1 MVIPCIEIFGVDRYN
16 FEFLLSL
23 FIIFMIFRCVFASN
37 FPVDRINGTFDQMMK
52 ELLEI
57 LKGYSNEDRKKI
69 FGENAKKFYR
79 L

>member
-1 MVIPCIEIFGVDRYN
+1 
-16 FEFLLSL
+16 
-23 FIIFMIFRCVFASN
+23 MIFRCVFASN
-37 FPVDRINGTFDQMMK
+37 FPVDRINGTFDQLMK

-69 FGENAKKFYR
+69 FAENAKKFYR

>member
-1 MVIPCIEIFGVDRYN
+1 MNLQWGGLIFSPNR
-16 FEFLLSL
+16 S
-23 FIIFMIFRCVFASN
+23 VFASN

-57 LKGYSNEDRKKI
+57 LKDYSDDDKKKI
-69 FGENAKKFYR
+69 FAENAKKFYR